1 MRLQQAAVCVDGLY
15 IFNMEICM
23 YLYIGYVRI
32 LMYLIISFCTHIW
45 MFLSGRVTVYAV
57 RLESSNKQTGN
68 MTNLFSRQRV
78 VPGKDTSKP
87 SDGMNDSHGIL
98 QKLMWDLPQ
107 NSDRLVETSFW
118 NFQTLD
124 V

>member
-1 MRLQQAAVCVDGLY
+1 M
-15 IFNMEICM
+15 
-23 YLYIGYVRI
+23 
-32 LMYLIISFCTHIW
+32 W
-45 MFLSGRVTVYAV
+45 MFLSGRVTVYAL